1 MCIHIIEEKVVV
13 DRAELW
19 ATARGKAQVVPEL
32 RSFAI
37 PDRGLF
43 MFPSRYGTSLVRR
56 CGYFP

>member
-1 MCIHIIEEKVVV
+1 MVV

-37 PDRGLF
+37 PDRSLF